1 MKFQQLPLGA
11 RFEFEGRVYV
21 KVGPM
26 AASAEDGGGQRL
38 IPRWAVLKP
47 LDGAAGATPK
57 RPARQLD
64 EAAVTAAFEAYH
76 AACARLLDE
85 ACTDVDR
92 GMALRT
98 GLARARGRFLQALE
112 QARCG

>member
-1 MKFQQLPLGA
+1 MGG
-11 RFEFEGRVYV
+11 RFEFEGKVYV

-26 AASAEDGGGQRL
+26 AAAAEDGGGQRL

-47 LDGAAGATPK
+47 VGGAAEAAPK

-76 AACARLLDE
+76 AACAKLVTE
-85 ACTDVDR
+85 ACMDVDR
-92 GMALRT
+92 GMALRAA
-98 GLARARGRFLQALE
+98 LEEARLRFLEALSLK
-112 QARCG
+112 